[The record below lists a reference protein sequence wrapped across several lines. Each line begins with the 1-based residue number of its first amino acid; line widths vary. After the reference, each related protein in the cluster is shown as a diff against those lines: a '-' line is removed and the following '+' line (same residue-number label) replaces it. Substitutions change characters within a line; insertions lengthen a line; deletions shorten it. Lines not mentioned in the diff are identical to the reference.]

1 MDAFATADDLLGT
14 TPGQVPWLSADQVA
28 MFDDI
33 GRVLMRATQVIQ
45 EAATTGYY
53 IDDAGNPVDDR
64 DKQALRDACC
74 AQVEQWCEVGEE
86 NDIAGYNRGTSMGTG
101 GLTVSSLPATVAPR
115 ARRILRQAGLGQARA
130 W

>member
-1 MDAFATADDLLGT
+1 MDAFATADDLTAWLPADVLAELGDT
-14 TPGQVPWLSADQVA
+14 TR
-28 MFDDI
+28 I
-33 GRVLMRATQVIQ
+33 LMRATEVIQ
-45 EAATTGYY
+45 EAAATGYY
-53 IDDAGNPVDDR
+53 IDPDGNPVDDR

-86 NDIAGYNRGTSMGTG
+86 NDIAGYPRTTTMGTG
-101 GLTVSSLPATVAPR
+101 GLTVSALPATVAPR